1 MPGMNTKLK
10 VKFDPETEFFALML
24 AFSEGRDTPTEWYQ
38 GRLVES
44 GMDSATFV
52 FHIPV
57 EEIPHGKWF
66 HELFNRYA
74 SYKLENS
81 VLKVEMTLAHNE
93 LVKNTSIIFRDWV
106 ESLIDNGFIFDLF
119 LRV

>member
-24 AFSEGRDTPTEWYQ
+24 AFSEGRETSKWYQ
-38 GRLVES
+38 GRLIES
-44 GMDSATFV
+44 GMDSASFV
-52 FHIPV
+52 FEIPV

-74 SYKLENS
+74 SYKLANS

>member
-10 VKFDPETEFFALML
+10 VKFDAQSECFTLML
-24 AFSEGRDTPTEWYQ
+24 AFREGRETPNKWYQ
-38 GRLVES
+38 GHLVES
-44 GMDSATFV
+44 GTDSASFV
-52 FHIPV
+52 FEIPV

-74 SYKLENS
+74 SYKLANGT
-81 VLKVEMTLAHNE
+81 LRVEMTLLHSE
-93 LVKNTSIIFRDWV
+93 LVKSASVMFRDWL
-106 ESLIDNGFIFDLF
+106 ESLIDGGFIFDVF

>member
-1 MPGMNTKLK
+1 
-10 VKFDPETEFFALML
+10 
-24 AFSEGRDTPTEWYQ
+24 
-38 GRLVES
+38 
-44 GMDSATFV
+44 
-52 FHIPV
+52 
-57 EEIPHGKWF
+57 
-66 HELFNRYA
+66 LFNRYA

-81 VLKVEMTLAHNE
+81 VLKVEMTLEHNE

>member
-1 MPGMNTKLK
+1 MMNTKLK
-10 VKFDPETEFFALML
+10 VKFDSETEFFVLML
-24 AFSEGRDTPTEWYQ
+24 AFVEGRETPTKWYQ
-38 GRLVES
+38 GRLIES

-74 SYKLENS
+74 DYKLENG
-81 VLKVEMTLAHNE
+81 VLKVEMTRSHEE
-93 LVKNTSIIFRDWV
+93 LVKSASVMFKDWL
-106 ESLIDNGFIFDLF
+106 ESLIDGGFIFDVF

>member
-1 MPGMNTKLK
+1 MNTKLK
-10 VKFDPETEFFALML
+10 VKFDSETEFFVLML
-24 AFSEGRDTPTEWYQ
+24 AFVEGRETPTKWYQ
-38 GRLVES
+38 GRLIES